1 MRPASCDSPRC
12 AEVMRPVS
20 PRRVLFLVNTLETGG
35 TERNVTT
42 FCRAIDRARYV
53 PEVWVLNAGVQGAVR
68 ETAVRES
75 GIVVRDLARRS
86 VKDVAWTLGAA
97 WRIARSGFD
106 LVHAFLPTIAAYAS
120 LGRALFRFKQPFVL
134 SVGTSKFVSPREER
148 LVRHV
153 FRRTVDE
160 AVGNSPA
167 VARYLRELGFDPSH
181 ISVVPNGHDPA
192 RYDAPLDREA
202 LRASVGIRDGER
214 MLVYVGRFIE
224 SKRTCD
230 LVEAIHRLAGH
241 PVPFRVLLVGDGH
254 LRPELEAQIASLGLG
269 ERVTFLGSRKDVPE
283 LLRAADLFVFPSA
296 LEGLPNAVV
305 EACLAGVP
313 VVAAD
318 IPGTRDVVRHGET
331 ALLPPVRDPGAFA
344 EAIGRML
351 DEPALAKTFAARAQ
365 AEARATY
372 TIERSL
378 EALYGVYARALAARG

>member
-1 MRPASCDSPRC
+1 MSH
-12 AEVMRPVS
+12 VS

-42 FCRAIDRARYV
+42 FCRAIDRTRYL

-86 VKDVAWTLGAA
+86 VKDVAWTFATA
-97 WRIARSGFD
+97 WRIAHSGFD

-167 VARYLRELGFDPSH
+167 VARYLRELGFDPAH
-181 ISVVPNGHDPA
+181 IAVVPNGHDLA
-192 RYDAPLDREA
+192 RYDVPIDREA
-202 LRASVGIRDGER
+202 LRASMGVGADER
-214 MLVYVGRFIE
+214 LLLYVGRFIE

-230 LVEAIHRLAGH
+230 LVDAIRRLDGH
-241 PVPFRVLLVGDGH
+241 PVPFRVALVGDGH
-254 LRPELEAQIASLGLG
+254 LRSELEAQIAAHGLG
-269 ERVTFLGSRKDVPE
+269 ARVTFLGSRKDVPE

-318 IPGTRDVVRHGET
+318 IPGTRDVVRHEET
-331 ALLPPVRDPGAFA
+331 ALLPAVRDPAAFA
-344 EAIGRML
+344 AAIVRML
-351 DEPALAKTFAARAQ
+351 DAPEFARSLATRAQ

-378 EALYGVYARALAARG
+378 DALYGVYERALAARR